1 MRHLQISK
9 AITTRESESLDKYL
23 LEINKLELISPE
35 EEVQLAVLIKKGD
48 KKALDRM
55 VKANLRFVISVAK
68 QYQYQGLSLS
78 DLINEGNLGLI
89 KAAENFDPTRG
100 FRFISYAVWWI
111 RQYIIQS
118 LSANAR
124 LVRLPHNKLLLKGRI
139 QRESSRLEQQ
149 LERTA
154 SEEELAE
161 ALNTN
166 TEDINFSLCLNEK
179 HDSID
184 AAISEDGENSLLD
197 ILENPDAMPADKE
210 VNHYQ
215 SLKKEIERSFGILN
229 DRQKETL
236 CYLFGIGLDQPLSL
250 EDIGMKFNVSTERVR
265 QIKEKAL
272 DKLRT
277 TINGNILRSYLGY

>member
-9 AITTRESESLDKYL
+9 SITSRESESLGKYL
-23 LEINKLELISPE
+23 KEINKLELISPE

-48 KKALDRM
+48 KKALDRL
-55 VKANLRFVISVAK
+55 VKANLRFVISVSK
-68 QYQYQGLSLS
+68 QYQHQGLSLS

-89 KAAENFDPTRG
+89 KAAENFDPSRG

-111 RQYIIQS
+111 RQYIILS
-118 LSANAR
+118 ISANAR
-124 LVRLPHNKLLLKGRI
+124 LVRLPHNKLTLKGRI
-139 QRESSRLEQQ
+139 QRVSSLLEQK
-149 LERTA
+149 LDRPA

-166 TEDINFSLCLNEK
+166 VEDIGSGLCLIEK
-179 HDSID
+179 YVSID
-184 AAISEDGENSLLD
+184 AAISEDEENSLLD
-197 ILENPDAMPADKE
+197 ILENPDALPADKE
-210 VNHYQ
+210 VNHCQ
-215 SLKKEIERSFGILN
+215 SLKKEIERSLNILN

-250 EDIGMKFNVSTERVR
+250 EAIGNKFNVSTERVR

-272 DKLRT
+272 DKLRASM
-277 TINGNILRSYLGY
+277 NGNILRSYLG

>member
-1 MRHLQISK
+1 
-9 AITTRESESLDKYL
+9 
-23 LEINKLELISPE
+23 
-35 EEVQLAVLIKKGD
+35 
-48 KKALDRM
+48 M
-55 VKANLRFVISVAK
+55 VKANLRFVVSVAK
-68 QYQYQGLSLS
+68 QYQHQGLSLS

-124 LVRLPHNKLLLKGRI
+124 LVRLPHNKLVLKGRI
-139 QRESSRLEQQ
+139 QKASSLLEQK

-161 ALNTN
+161 ALNIDA
-166 TEDINFSLCLNEK
+166 EDITFGLSLVGRHE
-179 HDSID
+179 SID

-197 ILENPDAMPADKE
+197 VLENPDAVPADKE
-210 VNHYQ
+210 VNHCQ
-215 SLKKEIERSFGILN
+215 SLKKEIERSFEVLN

-250 EDIGMKFNVSTERVR
+250 EAVGMKFNVSTERVR

-277 TINGNILRSYLGY
+277 TINGNILRSYLGC